1 MRVSN
6 ILLIFVAEIKDVI
19 MIVEMF
25 FIYVMIV
32 LVVVVIKAV
41 SKVGHGSSSGITFDD
56 VKEQYRKNREEI
68 KELKGQIKAAG
79 LDTLFPQKGK

>member
-6 ILLIFVAEIKDVI
+6 ILLIFVVEIKDVI

-32 LVVVVIKAV
+32 LVAVVIKAV
-41 SKVGHGSSSGITFDD
+41 SKVLHGNSSNITFDD
-56 VKEQYRKNREEI
+56 VKEQIRKNREETS
-68 KELKGQIKAAG
+68 ELKKKIKAAG
-79 LDTLFPQKGK
+79 LDTLLPKKAK

>member
-1 MRVSN
+1 
-6 ILLIFVAEIKDVI
+6 

-41 SKVGHGSSSGITFDD
+41 SKVGHGSLLASL
-56 VKEQYRKNREEI
+56 
-68 KELKGQIKAAG
+68 LKMSRNSI
-79 LDTLFPQKGK
+79 GKIGKRLRNSRDK

>member
-1 MRVSN
+1 M
-6 ILLIFVAEIKDVI
+6 LIFVAEIKDVI

-41 SKVGHGSSSGITFDD
+41 SKVGHGSSSGITFED
-56 VKEQYRKNREEI
+56 VKEQ
-68 KELKGQIKAAG
+68 
-79 LDTLFPQKGK
+79 

>member
-1 MRVSN
+1 M
-6 ILLIFVAEIKDVI
+6 LIFVAEIKDVI

-41 SKVGHGSSSGITFDD
+41 SKVGHGSLLASL
-56 VKEQYRKNREEI
+56 
-68 KELKGQIKAAG
+68 LKMSRNSI
-79 LDTLFPQKGK
+79 GKIGKRLRNSRDK

>member
-1 MRVSN
+1 
-6 ILLIFVAEIKDVI
+6 

-41 SKVGHGSSSGITFDD
+41 SKVGHGSSSGITFED

-68 KELKGQIKAAG
+68 KE
-79 LDTLFPQKGK
+79 TCWRN